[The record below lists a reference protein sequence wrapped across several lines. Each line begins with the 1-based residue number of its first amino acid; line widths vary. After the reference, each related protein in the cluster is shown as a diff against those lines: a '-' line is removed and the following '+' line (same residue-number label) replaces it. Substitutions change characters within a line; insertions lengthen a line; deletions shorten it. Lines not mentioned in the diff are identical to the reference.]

1 MNLDDFI
8 TPHSVASPANI
19 SRSPSADIHTA
30 TANASSLNGI
40 PIRRQKPFVDHD
52 PFGQSAPPGDDRKQ
66 SEFGYVPRHVR
77 KTSVDERRVSHFE
90 LDRSTIVNLP
100 QPRKRPAESSPR
112 VPPIHTT
119 GHHDHAAEQGLNNHF
134 SLDHF
139 SNPPP
144 YSAQSQST
152 PNIAFN
158 FDPFNTDQDS
168 MIHSAGPF
176 TNNFDFSTN
185 DSSMFHN
192 DSNIPFSSSFGT
204 IGLGSTIASVDYHSP
219 QSGSRFASTASTPLV
234 STEEHMFFGRMQQL
248 QQQHQAQMEQQQF
261 ENSHLMSLPN
271 QTQPFPMFNSTIHHG
286 YDPTSY
292 SGPPPPFHNPR
303 FGMHG
308 HVNPNHTM
316 NSEHAGMA
324 NSRQTNMFSLQGD
337 SDNEDEDVAAFADKS
352 MDMLSMDDNLDFSG
366 YSYNPNAA
374 RYPAGPPRKQV
385 TIGGTE
391 MIGNDWPDSGSL
403 GRTHGS
409 AASVSEIRNRGN
421 DPRRQKIPRTTST
434 PNTAGLHHPDIFRA
448 QSSHTTPNSP
458 LESGLSTAASSRP
471 QSPSRQLQDGD
482 PDNGGTP
489 TTCSNC
495 YTQTTPLWRRNPDG
509 NPLCNACGLF
519 LKLHGV
525 VRPLSLKTDVIKKR
539 NRGTGGNS
547 GPPGPGSST
556 RKKGS
561 RKNSLVNLPTAN
573 NCTTTA
579 TNTNT
584 NSNSNTT
591 SRTTP
596 ASADQSE
603 SPRSTSSTNT
613 STPTSKPSVVPI
625 APGPAKPAP
634 AANAVAPMPAKG
646 GSGGRGQGL
655 ASAKRR
661 RQTQTSRN
669 AALSS
674 TAPLASGTS
683 LQRQAAASQL
693 SGSGFP
699 AQAQALSQPDGQD
712 TEMKDVASDV
722 GSSEGMSVSSE
733 RQLFGEAA
741 HATGQQP
748 GWEWLTMS
756 L

>member
-19 SRSPSADIHTA
+19 SRSPSADAHTV
-30 TANASSLNGI
+30 TANASSMNGI
-40 PIRRQKPFVDHD
+40 PIRRQKSFVDHD
-52 PFGQSAPPGDDRKQ
+52 SFGQSAPPVDERKR
-66 SEFGYVPRHVR
+66 SEFGYVPRHIR
-77 KTSVDERRVSHFE
+77 KTSVDERRVSQLE
-90 LDRSTIVNLP
+90 LDRSPVVNIP

-112 VPPIHTT
+112 LPPLHTT
-119 GHHDHAAEQGLNNHF
+119 GHHENVTTQGLNTEF
-134 SLDHF
+134 SLDPF

-144 YSAQSQST
+144 YSAQSQPT
-152 PNIAFN
+152 PNIPFN
-158 FDPFNTDQDS
+158 LNPFNTDQDS
-168 MIHSAGPF
+168 MIHSAGAF
-176 TNNFDFSTN
+176 QSNFDFPTN
-185 DSSMFHN
+185 DNSMFLN

-219 QSGSRFASTASTPLV
+219 QSGSRFASANSTPLV

-248 QQQHQAQMEQQQF
+248 QQQHHAQMEQQQF

-271 QTQPFPMFNSTIHHG
+271 QTQPFPMFSQTAQQG
-286 YDPTSY
+286 FDRTSY
-292 SGPPPPFHNPR
+292 SGPPPPFLNSQ

-308 HVNPNHTM
+308 HVNPHHTM
-316 NSEHAGMA
+316 NSDHAGMA
-324 NSRQTNMFSLQGD
+324 SSRQTNMFSLHGD

-352 MDMLSMDDNLDFSG
+352 MDMLSMDDSLDFNG

-391 MIGNDWPDSGSL
+391 LIGNDWSDRGSL
-403 GRTHGS
+403 GRSHGS

-434 PNTAGLHHPDIFRA
+434 PNTVGLHHPDIFRA
-448 QSSHTTPNSP
+448 QTSHFSPDTP

-482 PDNGGTP
+482 PNDGGAP

-495 YTQTTPLWRRNPDG
+495 YTQTTPLWRRNPEG
-509 NPLCNACGLF
+509 SPLCNACGLF

-539 NRGTGGNS
+539 NRGTGNNT

-561 RKNSLVNLPTAN
+561 RKNSLVNLPTAGSN
-573 NCTTTA
+573 AASAN
-579 TNTNT
+579 
-584 NSNSNTT
+584 NSNSNTGT
-591 SRTTP
+591 RNTP
-596 ASADQSE
+596 GSADQSE
-603 SPRSTSSTNT
+603 SPRSTTSG
-613 STPTSKPSVVPI
+613 STPISKPSVVPI

-669 AALSS
+669 AAS
-674 TAPLASGTS
+674 TAPSGTS
-683 LQRQAAASQL
+683 LQRQATASQL
-693 SGSGFP
+693 P
-699 AQAQALSQPDGQD
+699 ALSTQSDTQD
-712 TEMKDVASDV
+712 TEMKDVVSDV
-722 GSSEGMSVSSE
+722 DSSEGMSVNSD
-733 RQLFGEAA
+733 RQQLGSPT
-741 HATGQQP
+741 HATSQQP